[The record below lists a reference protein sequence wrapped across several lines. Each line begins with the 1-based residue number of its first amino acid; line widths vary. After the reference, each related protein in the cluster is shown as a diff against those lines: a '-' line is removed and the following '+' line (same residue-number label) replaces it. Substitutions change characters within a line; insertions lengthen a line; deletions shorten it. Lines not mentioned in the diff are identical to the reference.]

1 MATISV
7 GKDGYVVCEAGKGA
21 NNHAAVRGASTGT
34 LVNHTAASYSS
45 AVMYLG
51 DRQYVIIRSF
61 FFFDTSGI
69 SSEVSSV
76 TLNMRGSTNSAA
88 DVIALKST
96 AFGGDGSAD
105 LVTSDFGTA
114 VFSTPYSAEVTSWN
128 TSSTYNSISLNS
140 TAKTD
145 MQNIFSTI

>member
-1 MATISV
+1 MATIQV
-7 GKDGYVVCEAGKGA
+7 GKDGYIICEAGKGSQT
-21 NNHAAVRGASTGT
+21 HAAVRDASIGT
-34 LVNHTAASYSS
+34 QLSQTAASQGS
-45 AVMYLG
+45 AVMYLA

-69 SSEVSSV
+69 SSAVASV

-88 DVIALKST
+88 DIIALKST

-105 LVTSDFGTA
+105 LVAGDFGRTE
-114 VFSTPYSAEVTSWN
+114 FSTPYSSEITSWN
-128 TSSTYNSISLNS
+128 TNSSYNSISLNS

-145 MQNIFSTI
+145 MQNDD